1 MKRKFDLQL
10 FAAPA
15 GMTGTD
21 NFKEVKAREIDFVT
35 SFSKNMQAFLDILGI
50 SRLIKKENG
59 SELYVKN
66 VTGTLEDGKVGE
78 GEIIP
83 MSQFSVSYRP
93 VGRIELEKH
102 RKGVSIESIK
112 QKGYDIAIT
121 DTDEEFK
128 SELQDNVTEKFYD
141 ALNSGTLTGYAAT
154 FQAAIAKAIGLTVGK
169 FQEMKRTATGLVGF
183 VNTYDFYD
191 YLGEKDITVQTLFG
205 MQYVKDFLG
214 INTLFLTVKVPSK
227 HVVVTP
233 MNNIIGYY
241 VDPGDSDFARA
252 GLRYTVDPATRFIG
266 FYTQG
271 NYERA
276 ISEMYALMGITVMS
290 EYQDAIADVEV
301 GGSSTKTIGTL
312 TVTATEGEETGT
324 THISIA
330 EPMMAINNRYKI
342 KVDASQESVSLGA
355 DVKTWKKWDGVSDIP
370 AEASQVVTV
379 VECDQNYKAVAT
391 GYQTVAVKE

>member
-10 FAAPA
+10 FEAPA
-15 GMTGTD
+15 GMTGSENLD
-21 NFKEVKAREIDFVT
+21 VRAREIDFVT

-50 SRLIKKENG
+50 SRLIKKENN
-59 SELYVKN
+59 SELYVKT
-66 VTGTLEDGKVGE
+66 VTGTLESGDVAPGE
-78 GEIIP
+78 QIP
-83 MSQFSVSYRP
+83 YSEFFVETHP
-93 VGRIELEKH
+93 VGKIKIEKYA
-102 RKGVSIESIK
+102 KGVPIEAIAE
-112 QKGYDIAIT
+112 KGYEIAIT
-121 DTDEEFK
+121 DTDEEMK
-128 SELQDNVTEKFYD
+128 TQLQGKVTDKFY
-141 ALNSGTLTGYAAT
+141 AMLNGGTLNGYAST
-154 FQAAIAKAIGLTVGK
+154 FQAALAKAIGLAVGK
-169 FQEMKRTATGLVGF
+169 FQEMERTATGLVGF

-214 INTLFLTVKVPSK
+214 INTLFLTVRVPSK
-227 HVVVTP
+227 HIIVTP
-233 MNNIIGYY
+233 LNNLVGYY
-241 VDPGDSDFARA
+241 VDPGDSEFSRA
-252 GLRYTVDPATRFIG
+252 GLPFTVDPSTRFIG
-266 FYTQG
+266 FHTQG
-271 NYERA
+271 DYKTA
-276 ISEMYALMGITVMS
+276 ISEMFALMGITVMA

-312 TVTATEGEETGT
+312 KLTATEGEETGT

-342 KVDASQESVSLGA
+342 KVDASQESVSLGT

-391 GYQTVAVKE
+391 GYVTVAVKE